1 MLDYDDCGNNN
12 SGGIIGSII
21 SALIL
26 IALWPY
32 ILALLGI
39 YIAYI
44 LAVAVLGW
52 IAEHW
57 VLTGL
62 YVGGALGIYAIFYCR
77 LIPKAWKRG
86 LMYFQPKP
94 VSISLSGASAEENVV
109 EPPNLADRK
118 FIPSTNLY
126 CYWCTKKLG
135 INPWEKNSKYYCDEC
150 INKVSSEN

>member
-1 MLDYDDCGNNN
+1 MSDYDDYVSNN
-12 SGGIIGSII
+12 SGGIIGYIV

-57 VLTGL
+57 IITGL
-62 YVGGALGIYAIFYCR
+62 YAASAYGIYAIFHHS
-77 LIPKAWKRG
+77 LIH
-86 LMYFQPKP
+86 
-94 VSISLSGASAEENVV
+94 
-109 EPPNLADRK
+109 
-118 FIPSTNLY
+118 
-126 CYWCTKKLG
+126 
-135 INPWEKNSKYYCDEC
+135 
-150 INKVSSEN
+150 